1 VKVFEWDDLRIFL
14 AILRGRS
21 INAAAKLLGS
31 SRSTVSRRLQAM
43 EDQLDIKLFV
53 RNSEGFFLTE
63 VGEAMVARAERV
75 ESEILSM
82 EREVFGRDAALSGPI
97 RLSIFPHIA
106 QTIIMPYIAEFAA
119 MYPDIEIEIDASFE
133 KADLDRRNAD
143 IAIRFQ
149 HEPEEHL
156 IGHRLPDFARGIYA
170 TQEYINSHIFSGPE
184 ANAKWVGWSTKE
196 NVAHW
201 NSDTPFSHCK
211 IHHTVNEPMAHLQ
224 AVKSGLGFSDL
235 MCFIADQE
243 PNLVRVP
250 EQGPLRFNRAWIV
263 NHPDLVATERVRVC
277 VRFLHDALNKHAT
290 EITGDISKLEN
301 EEKE

>member
-1 VKVFEWDDLRIFL
+1 MKVFEWDDLRIFL

-43 EDQLDIKLFV
+43 EDQLDIKLFI
-53 RNSEGFFLTE
+53 RSPEGFALTE
-63 VGEAMVARAERV
+63 VGEAMVSRAERV

-82 EREVFGRDAALSGPI
+82 EREVFGRDASLSGPI
-97 RLSIFPHIA
+97 RISIFPHVA
-106 QTIIMPYIAEFAA
+106 QSLAMPIIAEFAA
-119 MYPDIEIEIDASFE
+119 LYPDIDLEVDASFE

-156 IGHRLPDFARGIYA
+156 IGHRLPDFARAIYA
-170 TQEYINSHIFSGPE
+170 TQDYIDNHIFTGPD
-184 ANAKWVGWSTKE
+184 ANAEWVGWSTRE
-196 NVAHW
+196 NVAYW

-235 MCFIADQE
+235 MCLIADQE
-243 PNLVRVP
+243 PSLVRVP
-250 EQGPLRFNRAWIV
+250 EQGALRFNRAWIV
-263 NHPDLVATERVRVC
+263 NHPDLVSTERVKVC
-277 VRFLHDALNKHAT
+277 VRFLHEALNKHAAA
-290 EITGDISKLEN
+290 IGGDIGES
-301 EEKE
+301 

>member
-1 VKVFEWDDLRIFL
+1 MKVFEWDDLRIFL

-53 RNSEGFFLTE
+53 RNPEGFVLTE
-63 VGEAMVARAERV
+63 IGEAMVSRAERI

-97 RLSIFPHIA
+97 RISMFPHVAQAIA
-106 QTIIMPYIAEFAA
+106 MPYIAEFAA
-119 MYPDIEIEIDASFE
+119 LYPDIEIEIDASFE
-133 KADLDRRNAD
+133 KADLTRRSAD

-149 HEPEEHL
+149 KEPEEHL
-156 IGHRLPDFARGIYA
+156 IGHRLPDFARAIYA
-170 TQEYINSHIFSGPE
+170 TQEYIDNHTFFGPE
-184 ANAKWVGWSTKE
+184 TDAEWVGWSTKE
-196 NVAHW
+196 NVAFW

-211 IHHTVNEPMAHLQ
+211 IHHIVTEPMAHLQ
-224 AVKSGLGFSDL
+224 AVKCGLGFSDL

-243 PNLVRVP
+243 PSLVRVP
-250 EQGPLRFNRAWIV
+250 NQGPLRSNPAWIV
-263 NHPDLVATERVRVC
+263 NHPDLVSTERVRVC
-277 VRFLHDALNKHAT
+277 VRFLHDALSKHAAAMAG
-290 EITGDISKLEN
+290 ELQE
-301 EEKE
+301 